1 MKQMQSGVF
10 WIWLE
15 TRSMVTCR
23 AVSSEIFLHFR
34 TSYDIFPCI
43 DPQKIFLGETGMIPR
58 NDSLR
63 YLCYFLLVLSL
74 FFIFG
79 PLNAGEVQLIRV
91 RRGDSI
97 SYLSFKLYGMY
108 DAKIEALLRR
118 ENPRVKDL
126 NVIHVGQ
133 QLRFPAPETVRK
145 MLLGELAEPAEP
157 AKAMEPK
164 EARPL
169 KEAPPGEE
177 TVSAAQVRAHKGV
190 ITFLE
195 GEAQVKK
202 AGETEWSSARPN
214 MILSENDQIRVL
226 AKSRAE
232 LILDNQTVMRLS
244 ENTRLTVQK
253 LEEEAASQKET
264 ARMQLS
270 LGKLWTRTA
279 RLFNPSSR
287 YDVTTPTA
295 IAGVTGTVYLVRV
308 ADDKTTSIQVFQ
320 GAVNVYNPFPPAK
333 PSLPGQRTPLGQ
345 PQEVTGPGEVPGPT
359 AISREEWTKII
370 LRQFQQITVTDRDIS
385 RPVSF
390 DMQRERQDEW
400 VRWNEERDSD
410 FQPPARPR

>member
-1 MKQMQSGVF
+1 
-10 WIWLE
+10 
-15 TRSMVTCR
+15 
-23 AVSSEIFLHFR
+23 
-34 TSYDIFPCI
+34 
-43 DPQKIFLGETGMIPR
+43 MIHRNEPR
-58 NDSLR
+58 R
-63 YLCYFLLVLSL
+63 YLFYFLLFLPL

-79 PLNAGEVQLIRV
+79 PLNAQEWQIIRV
-91 RRGDSI
+91 GKGDTI

-108 DAKIEALLRR
+108 DARIEALLRR

-126 NVIHVGQ
+126 NVIYAGQ

-145 MLLGELAEPAEP
+145 MLLEEIAKP
-157 AKAMEPK
+157 AKEMEPK

-177 TVSAAQVRAHKGV
+177 TVSAARVRANKGV

-195 GEAQVKK
+195 GEARVKK
-202 AGETEWSSARPN
+202 AREAEWSPAGPN
-214 MILSENDQIRVL
+214 MILWQNDQIRVL

-232 LILDNQTVMRLS
+232 LILDNQTVLRLS
-244 ENTRLTVQK
+244 ENTWLTIQN
-253 LEEEAASQKET
+253 LEEETASQKET
-264 ARMQLS
+264 GRMQLS

-279 RLFNPSSR
+279 KLFNPSSR

-295 IAGVTGTVYLVRV
+295 IAGVTGTVYLVKV

-333 PSLPGQRTPLGQ
+333 PSLPGQRTQLGQ
-345 PQEVTGPGEVPGPT
+345 PQEVTGPVEVPGPT

-370 LRQFQQITVTDRDIS
+370 LRQFQQITVTERDIS
-385 RPVSF
+385 RPISF
-390 DMQRERQDEW
+390 DMQKERQDEW